1 MSNLL
6 ARRYE
11 IIRTIGHGGMADVYL
26 ARDTI
31 LNREVAIKILR
42 GELNNDAVSLIRFK
56 REAAAISNLSHPNIV
71 QIYDVGEES
80 GRQYIVME
88 YIHGKTLKKLIS
100 ERGALYKEESV
111 SIMKQLI
118 SAVASACQ
126 QGIIHRDI
134 KPQNVLIKDDGTVKI
149 TDFGIAL
156 AQDAIQLTQ
165 QDSVMGSV
173 HYLAPELARGE
184 VATPQSDIY
193 SLGIVFFELLTGEV
207 PFRGDTAV
215 QIAMKHIQE
224 DIPSVLKFNPTLPQ
238 SLDNVVIKA
247 TAKNK
252 MNRYRTPNE
261 MLEDISTALSEYRK
275 NEIILN
281 FNGEGNE
288 DETKVVPKITAI
300 PKKKKALDKK
310 QAFMIGGGV
319 VVVAIIAMFFLY
331 SLITSSGNK
340 TVKIPDVSN
349 MELADARAALE
360 EAGLEFDAP
369 QTQYMVTDDIDRG
382 LVIESVPAAD
392 TVVDRGSKVRLVV
405 SDGKYIVIQD
415 YRGYTLEE
423 VEALFVQTKVV
434 IRKEYAYDPEIESGK
449 VISQKN
455 VTVGDKIDP
464 TKQTELILVIAKPNE
479 IRIPADIL
487 GQNVN
492 DAISYFTEQ
501 GFSVEPIALPTDG
514 LTEEYIDS
522 RGGYFVVIDIFPKPN
537 ALFIQ
542 TSEDSTIK
550 IYYYGN

>member
-6 ARRYE
+6 AKRYE
-11 IIRTIGHGGMADVYL
+11 IIRTIGQGGMADVYL

-71 QIYDVGEES
+71 QIYDVGEEA

-118 SAVASACQ
+118 SAVTAACQ

-184 VATPQSDIY
+184 TATPQSDIY

-224 DIPSVLKFNPTLPQ
+224 EIPSVRQFNPTLPQ

-261 MLEDISTALSEYRK
+261 MLEDISTALSENRK
-275 NEIILN
+275 NEEVLN
-281 FNGEGNE
+281 FHGEGSE
-288 DETKVVPKITAI
+288 EETKVIPKITAI
-300 PKKKKALDKK
+300 PKRKKGINKN
-310 QAFMIGGGV
+310 QSIMIGVGV
-319 VVVAIIAMFFLY
+319 VVVAVLAIFFLY
-331 SLITSSGNK
+331 SLVTGSGNK

-349 MELADARAALE
+349 MEVADARAALE

-369 QTQYMVTDDIDRG
+369 QTKYEVTDDIDRG
-382 LVIESVPAAD
+382 KVIKTVPAAD
-392 TVVDRGSKVRLVV
+392 TVVDRGTKVSLVV
-405 SDGKYIVIQD
+405 SDGKYIVVQD
-415 YRGYTLEE
+415 YRGFTLEE
-423 VEALFVQTKVV
+423 VEAIFVQTKVI
-434 IRKEYAYDPEIESGK
+434 IRKEYAYDADIETGK
-449 VISQKN
+449 IISQKN
-455 VTVGDKIDP
+455 VSIGDKIDP
-464 TKQTELILVIAKPNE
+464 TKQVELILVIAKPNE
-479 IRIPADIL
+479 IRIPADII
-487 GQNVN
+487 GRNIN

-501 GFSVEPIALPTDG
+501 GFTVEPIALPTDG
-514 LTEEYIDS
+514 LTEEYINS
-522 RGGYFVVIDIFPKPN
+522 RGGYFVVIDIFPNPN

-542 TSEDSTIK
+542 TSEDATIK